1 MNIDDPFSA
10 AIRELEVHNQ
20 KIDETLFKTTTSDT
34 TTPRINNNKKIIR
47 IFNNNTNHPQ
57 EQQQQH
63 VMQATVPDISTT
75 TPEKNVFRNN
85 NNNNNHSIRIIKLNT
100 TNDLSNLIN
109 YRSQNTTPPRPT
121 IPFQSTSPSTNTLNS
136 TQIKVINLKNNN
148 IKISTLNDY
157 YSQQPKQ
164 QQQQQQQQK
173 QPTIIQIPKKLTSIK
188 ELTQRSRSEIIFN
201 NSQNGCNGVGG
212 GIQITKVVSSR
223 GGGLLNGLSIALS
236 SSSNKQQQ
244 HQQQPQSISA
254 PLLRL
259 CSGGNNNNNNNSNG
273 HHQLPAAANLQDYLT
288 KSNQIQ
294 QNNNEH
300 HHQQHIYKEQDE
312 EVVVDEDEE
321 LGHAETYAD
330 YMPSKL
336 KIGLRHPDPV
346 VETSSLASVEPPEV
360 WYKLKM
366 PEHVYD
372 DGALSALQL
381 EAIVYAS
388 QKHETFLPNNHRAG
402 FLIGDGAG
410 VGKGRTIAGILY
422 ENYLLGRKKSLWLS
436 VSNDL
441 KYDAQRDL
449 NDIGAHRIDV
459 HALNKLK
466 YCKINSKLNSKI
478 KKGVIFATYPSL
490 IGESQNSNTKKKYNT
505 RLKQLLQWLGDDF
518 DGVIVFDECHKAKNL
533 VPVGS
538 AKPTKTGLAVLE
550 LQEKL
555 PNARI
560 IYASATGASEPKNMA
575 YMVRLGLWGP
585 GTPFND
591 FNEFIQ
597 CIEKRGVGAME
608 IVAMDMK
615 LRGMY
620 MARQLSFS
628 GVTFKI
634 QEIKL
639 TDEYIQMYN
648 DSVKL
653 WVLMKEKFQEA
664 LELVDT
670 DGRLR
675 KTIWG
680 QFWSAHQR
688 FFKYLC
694 MASKV
699 SHVVDLARNA
709 LHSSKCVVI
718 GLQST
723 GESRTIEQLDEMN
736 GELSEFVSTARG
748 VLQNLIDKH
757 FPTTASGAVASNG
770 DNNGASLNQQNKQSF
785 LDILGVGD
793 HIREQLNTNKSKES
807 KNSKKVNEIL
817 KRLSSYTNQNPV
829 NAKQQQNKNGSDS
842 SASNSASNS
851 GDSSSDEDE
860 SSNSNT
866 TKRTK
871 KNIQNDKSEKE
882 VDDEEDEE
890 ADDGVD
896 YDDQEEEEDDDDCEE
911 EDSEG
916 ETEEDEQQ
924 QQNESKPVEIKIK
937 NNDSDDSD
945 SLFSIV
951 RTSVSLCNAN
961 QTILKKKFRK
971 KRKKILI
978 EKSVSCEN
986 EQNLM
991 PEAIKMEEEKIA
1003 RKEADIDDDVIVLP
1017 AAKRI
1022 KIEEKVPINKEELFR
1037 TRNANQI
1044 QQYLVES
1051 KNELFENLKSISK
1064 LLPPNTLDELIDN
1077 LDGPK
1082 YVAEMTGRK
1091 GRVVTNSDGNILYEA
1106 RNESDNV
1113 PIELLNIVQK
1123 EQFLNG
1129 EKLIAIISEAASSGI
1144 SLQANRRNVNQ
1155 RRRVHITIELPWSAD
1170 RAIQQFGR
1178 THRSNQ
1184 VSAPEYIFLISE
1196 LAGEKRFASTVAK
1209 RLESLGAL
1217 THGDRRAT
1225 ETRDL
1230 SRFNIDNKYGRVA
1243 LENVIKSICGIEKPL
1258 AKIPSCYVGDNFF
1271 ADART
1276 ALNGVGMIN
1285 ISINSKNTQ
1294 AFPDKDYTNINKFLN
1309 RLLGCPVNLQNAI
1322 FSYFSDV
1329 LAAVILDAKRTG
1341 KWDMGILDIG
1351 GNNSYECVFRT
1362 KTKYY
1367 CLNNKLICN
1376 ATSCSTNKITEEMR
1390 RVELHTVIVE
1400 RGLAWEKAIELAAN
1414 LKEPQGFYVS
1424 NQVKNNH
1431 RIAILAVNS
1440 KSLKKL
1446 NCLNGNID
1454 DSNLTSFCIYKPN
1467 TGLQVRQETLETL
1480 NKKYKKVS
1488 YVA

>member
-1 MNIDDPFSA
+1 
-10 AIRELEVHNQ
+10 
-20 KIDETLFKTTTSDT
+20 
-34 TTPRINNNKKIIR
+34 
-47 IFNNNTNHPQ
+47 
-57 EQQQQH
+57 
-63 VMQATVPDISTT
+63 
-75 TPEKNVFRNN
+75 
-85 NNNNNHSIRIIKLNT
+85 
-100 TNDLSNLIN
+100 
-109 YRSQNTTPPRPT
+109 
-121 IPFQSTSPSTNTLNS
+121 
-136 TQIKVINLKNNN
+136 
-148 IKISTLNDY
+148 
-157 YSQQPKQ
+157 
-164 QQQQQQQQK
+164 
-173 QPTIIQIPKKLTSIK
+173 LTSIK
-188 ELTQRSRSEIIFN
+188 ELTQRNRGDFILSGASTTTTSSN
-201 NSQNGCNGVGG
+201 

-223 GGGLLNGLSIALS
+223 GGLLAT
-236 SSSNKQQQ
+236 K
-244 HQQQPQSISA
+244 QPQHMSA

-259 CSGGNNNNNNNSNG
+259 CGGGTS
-273 HHQLPAAANLQDYLT
+273 LPAPNLHEYLA
-288 KSNQIQ
+288 KSSQIQ
-294 QNNNEH
+294 AQNNYYLLEQQQQQQQ
-300 HHQQHIYKEQDE
+300 HQQQVLLQQQQDE
-312 EVVVDEDEE
+312 EIVVDEDEE

-336 KIGLRHPDPV
+336 KIGIRHPDPV

-360 WYKLKM
+360 WYKLRM
-366 PEHVYD
+366 PEHIYD

-381 EAIVYAS
+381 EAIVYSS

-410 VGKGRTIAGILY
+410 VGKGRTIAGIIY

-449 NDIGAHRIDV
+449 HDIGAHRIDV

-466 YCKINSKLNSKI
+466 YCKINSKMNSKI
-478 KKGVIFATYPSL
+478 KKGVIFATYSSL

-505 RLKQLLQWLGDDF
+505 RLKQLLQWLGEDY
-518 DGVIVFDECHKAKNL
+518 DGLIVFDECHKAKNL

-639 TDEYIQMYN
+639 TDQYVTMYN
-648 DSVKL
+648 ESVKL
-653 WVLMKEKFQEA
+653 WVAMKEKFQEA
-664 LELVDT
+664 LDLIDT

-699 SHVVDLARNA
+699 THVVDLARNA

-723 GESRTIEQLDEMN
+723 GESRTIEQLDEMH

-748 VLQNLIDKH
+748 VLQNLIEKH
-757 FPTTASGAVASNG
+757 FPSYEQLGNGGGSSNSAAAAAASSTNA
-770 DNNGASLNQQNKQSF
+770 QKQSF

-793 HIREQLNTNKSKES
+793 HIREQLSSNTTGGKGGKES

-829 NAKQQQNKNGSDS
+829 SAKPKANSDS
-842 SASNSASNS
+842 SASSASNS
-851 GDSSSDEDE
+851 GESSDDDDE
-860 SSNSNT
+860 TNEGKST
-866 TKRTK
+866 TQVVKNNNNNTK
-871 KNIQNDKSEKE
+871 KNRTVNESYEEFESE
-882 VDDEEDEE
+882 DD
-890 ADDGVD
+890 
-896 YDDQEEEEDDDDCEE
+896 EEDDDDDDE
-911 EDSEG
+911 ED
-916 ETEEDEQQ
+916 DEYY
-924 QQNESKPVEIKIK
+924 EPVKPVEVKPIEIKVK
-937 NNDSDDSD
+937 NDDSDDSD

-951 RTSVSLCNAN
+951 RTSVSLCC
-961 QTILKKKFRK
+961 TSTTTLKKKFRK
-971 KRKKILI
+971 KKKKILH
-978 EKSVSCEN
+978 KSCEN
-986 EQNLM
+986 EQNI
-991 PEAIKMEEEKIA
+991 PENVNT
-1003 RKEADIDDDVIVLP
+1003 DDNNDDVVP
-1017 AAKRI
+1017 AKRI
-1022 KIEEKVPINKEELFR
+1022 KLEESSLKVTISKEELFK
-1037 TRNANQI
+1037 TKNTSQI
-1044 QQYLVES
+1044 QQYLSES
-1051 KNELFENLKSISK
+1051 KADLLDRLKLISK
-1064 LLPPNTLDELIDN
+1064 QLPANTLDELIDN
-1077 LDGPK
+1077 LDGPR

-1091 GRVVTNSDGNILYEA
+1091 GRVVANEEGNIMYET

-1113 PIELLNIVQK
+1113 PLELINIVQK
-1123 EQFLNG
+1123 EQFMNG

-1144 SLQANRRNVNQ
+1144 SLQANRRNTNQ

-1243 LENVIKSICGIEKPL
+1243 LENVIKSICGLEKPL
-1258 AKIPSCYVGDNFF
+1258 AKIPTSYIGDNFF
-1271 ADART
+1271 ADARV
-1276 ALNGVGMIN
+1276 ALNGVGLIVMTTN
-1285 ISINSKNTQ
+1285 KLVNGTQVVNS
-1294 AFPDKDYTNINKFLN
+1294 FPDKDYTNINKFLN

-1322 FSYFSDV
+1322 FNYFSDV

-1341 KWDMGILDIG
+1341 KWDMGILDLG
-1351 GNNSYECVFRT
+1351 GKTSFECVFKT
-1362 KTKYY
+1362 KTKFYL
-1367 CLNNKLICN
+1367 LNNKLICN
-1376 ATSCSTNKITEEMR
+1376 NNNVNYSKSKIDDEIR

-1400 RGLAWEKAIELAAN
+1400 RGLTWEKAVELGGC

-1424 NQVKNNH
+1424 NQVRNNH
-1431 RIAILAVNS
+1431 RIAILVVNAA
-1440 KSLKKL
+1440 SLKKS
-1446 NCLNGNID
+1446 NSNGNVPTD
-1454 DSNLTSFCIYKPN
+1454 TELSSFSIYKPN

-1488 YVA
+1488 FKPPLTQFRLYCVKSV

>member
-1 MNIDDPFSA
+1 M
-10 AIRELEVHNQ
+10 
-20 KIDETLFKTTTSDT
+20 K
-34 TTPRINNNKKIIR
+34 
-47 IFNNNTNHPQ
+47 IFNNNINITSQ
-57 EQQQQH
+57 QQDQQQQQQH
-63 VMQATVPDISTT
+63 NSIVPLVTT
-75 TPEKNVFRNN
+75 TPTK
-85 NNNNNHSIRIIKLNT
+85 NHSIRIIKLNAS
-100 TNDLSNLIN
+100 NSNNNNKIADLNSLIN
-109 YRSQNTTPPRPT
+109 YRNQNTTPP
-121 IPFQSTSPSTNTLNS
+121 QSPSSPSVLNS
-136 TQIKVINLKNNN
+136 TQIKVINLKNN
-148 IKISTLNDY
+148 KISTLNDY
-157 YSQQPKQ
+157 YSQTTQKQ
-164 QQQQQQQQK
+164 QS
-173 QPTIIQIPKKLTSIK
+173 TIIQIPKQLTSIK
-188 ELTQRSRSEIIFN
+188 ELTQRSRSELIFN
-201 NSQNGCNGVGG
+201 SSQTAAQTN

-223 GGGLLNGLSIALS
+223 GLNGNMI
-236 SSSNKQQQ
+236 SNIPYKQQQ
-244 HQQQPQSISA
+244 HTLSA

-259 CSGGNNNNNNNSNG
+259 CGGGGGPNLHEGLIFMPPTPNNYFLIDQNS
-273 HHQLPAAANLQDYLT
+273 
-288 KSNQIQ
+288 
-294 QNNNEH
+294 
-300 HHQQHIYKEQDE
+300 HQQQPDE
-312 EVVVDEDEE
+312 EIVVDEDEE

-410 VGKGRTIAGILY
+410 VGKGRTIAGIIY

-449 NDIGAHRIDV
+449 HDIGAHRIDV
-459 HALNKLK
+459 NALNKLK

-478 KKGVIFATYPSL
+478 KKGVIFATYSSL

-505 RLKQLLQWLGDDF
+505 RLKQLLQWLGEDF

-639 TDEYIQMYN
+639 TDDYIKMYN

-653 WVLMKEKFQEA
+653 WVQMKEKFQEA
-664 LELVDT
+664 LDLVDT

-699 SHVVDLARNA
+699 THVVDLARNA

-748 VLQNLIDKH
+748 VLQNLIEKH
-757 FPTTASGAVASNG
+757 FPNHDLLNSNSASNL
-770 DNNGASLNQQNKQSF
+770 STSNQSSQKQSF

-793 HIREQLNTNKSKES
+793 HIREQLSNNKS

-817 KRLSSYTNQNPV
+817 KRLSSYTNQNPT
-829 NAKQQQNKNGSDS
+829 NTKQQVKQHNTDSSGGS
-842 SASNSASNS
+842 SASNS
-851 GDSSSDEDE
+851 GESSSDEDE
-860 SSNSNT
+860 NGGKEKTVKNNS
-866 TKRTK
+866 K
-871 KNIQNDKSEKE
+871 KSCNYQTSESAE
-882 VDDEEDEE
+882 DDIDGEEEDDEED
-890 ADDGVD
+890 DD
-896 YDDQEEEEDDDDCEE
+896 EEEEEESEE
-911 EDSEG
+911 EIYEPIKQV
-916 ETEEDEQQ
+916 ET
-924 QQNESKPVEIKIK
+924 KPIELKVK
-937 NNDSDDSD
+937 NDDSDDSD

-951 RTSVSLCNAN
+951 RTSVNLCSKN
-961 QTILKKKFRK
+961 QTIIKKKLRK
-971 KRKKILI
+971 KKKKVI
-978 EKSVSCEN
+978 KSTCDN
-986 EQNLM
+986 EQNI
-991 PEAIKMEEEKIA
+991 P
-1003 RKEADIDDDVIVLP
+1003 DDVNIENNNCDDNIVP
-1017 AAKRI
+1017 AKRI
-1022 KIEEKVPINKEELFR
+1022 KLEESTPAPVKLQINKEELFK
-1037 TRNANQI
+1037 TKNINQI
-1044 QQYLVES
+1044 QQYLSES
-1051 KNELFENLKSISK
+1051 KNDLFENLKLISK
-1064 LLPPNTLDELIDN
+1064 QLPPNTLDELIDN
-1077 LDGPK
+1077 LDGPR

-1091 GRVVTNSDGNILYEA
+1091 GRVVANADGNILYEA

-1123 EQFLNG
+1123 EQFMNG

-1243 LENVIKSICGIEKPL
+1243 LENVIKSICGLEKPL
-1258 AKIPSCYVGDNFF
+1258 AKIPSSYCGDNFF
-1271 ADART
+1271 ADARL
-1276 ALNGVGMIN
+1276 ALNGVGIIN
-1285 ISINSKNTQ
+1285 LTTNKLPNGTQQVIN

-1322 FSYFSDV
+1322 FNYFSDV

-1341 KWDMGILDIG
+1341 KWDMGILDLG
-1351 GNNSYECVFRT
+1351 GSNNYECVFKT
-1362 KTKYY
+1362 KTKFFL
-1367 CLNNKLICN
+1367 LNNKLICN
-1376 ATSCSTNKITEEMR
+1376 NGGVKVNGDDEAR

-1400 RGLAWEKAIELAAN
+1400 RGLTWEKAIELASR
-1414 LKEPQGFYVS
+1414 LKEPEGFYVS

-1431 RIAILAVNS
+1431 RIAILAINS
-1440 KSLKKL
+1440 KSLKKS
-1446 NCLNGNID
+1446 NSLNGNID
-1454 DSNLTSFCIYKPN
+1454 DTNLTSFCIFKPN

-1480 NKKYKKVS
+1480 NKKYKKVN
-1488 YVA
+1488 YNKFNKK